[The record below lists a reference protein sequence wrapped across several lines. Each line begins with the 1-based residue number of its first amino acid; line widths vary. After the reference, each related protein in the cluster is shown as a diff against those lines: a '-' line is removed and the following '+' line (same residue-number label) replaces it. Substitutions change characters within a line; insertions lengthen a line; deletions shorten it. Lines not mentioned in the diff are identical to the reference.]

1 MRTIKLLSTKPSRWL
16 ALGLA
21 ALASACAGIT
31 STYSP
36 NISTFY
42 TPGVVRYAVQ
52 GGAMPLVVRGVA
64 LEGQSSEATASM
76 AAANMRL
83 PRWFQSVPFQAPPVE
98 GAPSGNYR
106 TVLLFNPVALSTDGG
121 DACGPLDRIET
132 GGPTDVTRIV
142 AAFCTGD
149 SVITSVRGSAPSDGT
164 EMSVA
169 RLLTQVSFGLY
180 PARNPTFDFDKRDFF
195 FERPWR

>member
-64 LEGQSSEATASM
+64 LEGQSSEASASM

-106 TVLLFNPVALSTDGG
+106 TVLLFNPVALSTSYLTVSAGVPAG
-121 DACGPLDRIET
+121 T
-132 GGPTDVTRIV
+132 TT
-142 AAFCTGD
+142 
-149 SVITSVRGSAPSDGT
+149 TSHPASSRQ
-164 EMSVA
+164 
-169 RLLTQVSFGLY
+169 RKILY
-180 PARNPTFDFDKRDFF
+180 LMP
-195 FERPWR
+195 